1 MNFELR
7 KKFKG
12 MEFRDLY
19 ELATMAARYEKI
31 LLDEQ
36 EMKNSSRGTY
46 YKDPNLEVLV
56 AEYDIDLG
64 EVDMA
69 ELTCK
74 RPVVCKAL
82 QRSTEGSNDTSTIK
96 KQAFEPGKVYTFD
109 LSLADQIFD
118 ALHAEKL
125 IRLNNGHRM
134 PKAEDMKGKEIGRAN
149 V

>member
-1 MNFELR
+1 MIPEIEFVKMATWGMNFELR
-7 KKFKG
+7 KKFEG

-31 LLDEQ
+31 LLDEK
-36 EMKNSSRGTY
+36 EMKNSSKGPY

-56 AEYDIDLG
+56 AEYDTDLG

-82 QRSTEGSNDTSTIK
+82 QRPTEGTNGTSTIR
-96 KQAFEPGKVYTFD
+96 KQAFEARKVYTFD
-109 LSLADQIFD
+109 LSLANQID
-118 ALHAEKL
+118 RKST
-125 IRLNNGHRM
+125 RLNSSH
-134 PKAEDMKGKEIGRAN
+134 
-149 V
+149 